1 MDKIKVF
8 LILSLATVG
17 YYLLLQ
23 WSNLETTTIE
33 TIAISEDIENFN
45 LNPNKAIDIK
55 DSESLLT
62 MENSS
67 PPITSMELVSV
78 PKTDNQKKFEITNN
92 VLTLTVLGESGAF
105 IKAELMGM
113 KQEMGSQENITLFN
127 YSDGTNYKAN
137 TGFFSS
143 EDGYIIPNFNTLSVN
158 AVGNKKT
165 YTLLGESVNFKHTRV
180 ITLFD
185 GRYDVLVESYL
196 TPRSNEDFRVTPFSM
211 IERDRSEVESGFMT
225 YAYLGPVFS
234 LASDKYQKM
243 PFDEIEEKSFSEK
256 SINGWV
262 ALIQHY
268 FLSAWVPEQNSSYMY
283 QAKQNSDGSFSVG
296 YAGESIDVRAETVK
310 SVQTLFVGPK
320 IPENLNLV
328 HKDLGLAVDYGW
340 LFFLGKPLYWVL
352 NLGYSLFGNW
362 GLSIIFLTI
371 SLKLILWPL
380 SAAAYKSM
388 GKMRQLSP
396 KLQELQAIHGSDKQ
410 KFSQE
415 MMSLY
420 QKEGVNPLGGC
431 LPMLAQMP
439 FFLAFYWVL
448 IETVELR
455 HAPFFFWIVDLS
467 QKDPFF
473 VLPILN
479 AAGMYYSQT
488 LTPTPPNADPMQA
501 KMMKFMPLV
510 FSAMFCFFPAGL
522 VLYWLINMLVTL
534 VQQLYYL
541 RPSR

>member
-1 MDKIKVF
+1 
-8 LILSLATVG
+8 
-17 YYLLLQ
+17 
-23 WSNLETTTIE
+23 
-33 TIAISEDIENFN
+33 
-45 LNPNKAIDIK
+45 
-55 DSESLLT
+55 
-62 MENSS
+62 
-67 PPITSMELVSV
+67 
-78 PKTDNQKKFEITNN
+78 
-92 VLTLTVLGESGAF
+92 
-105 IKAELMGM
+105 
-113 KQEMGSQENITLFN
+113 
-127 YSDGTNYKAN
+127 
-137 TGFFSS
+137 
-143 EDGYIIPNFNTLSVN
+143 
-158 AVGNKKT
+158 
-165 YTLLGESVNFKHTRV
+165 
-180 ITLFD
+180 
-185 GRYDVLVESYL
+185 
-196 TPRSNEDFRVTPFSM
+196 
-211 IERDRSEVESGFMT
+211 
-225 YAYLGPVFS
+225 
-234 LASDKYQKM
+234 
-243 PFDEIEEKSFSEK
+243 
-256 SINGWV
+256 
-262 ALIQHY
+262 
-268 FLSAWVPEQNSSYMY
+268 
-283 QAKQNSDGSFSVG
+283 
-296 YAGESIDVRAETVK
+296 
-310 SVQTLFVGPK
+310 
-320 IPENLNLV
+320 
-328 HKDLGLAVDYGW
+328 
-340 LFFLGKPLYWVL
+340 
-352 NLGYSLFGNW
+352 
-362 GLSIIFLTI
+362 
-371 SLKLILWPL
+371 
-380 SAAAYKSM
+380 M